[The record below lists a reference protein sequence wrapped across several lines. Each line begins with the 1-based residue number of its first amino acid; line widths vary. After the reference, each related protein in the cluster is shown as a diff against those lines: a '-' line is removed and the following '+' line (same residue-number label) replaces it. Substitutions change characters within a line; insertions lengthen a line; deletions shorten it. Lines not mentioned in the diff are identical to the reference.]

1 MGASR
6 GRAGPPLIPEGW
18 TKRRIPVYTRGE
30 RIAMPHVYVTGHKNP
45 DTDSIASAIGY
56 AELKNLVDPD
66 NVYAP
71 ARLGEVNAQ
80 TEWALRKSGAK
91 NPKLLRHI
99 MLRVKD
105 VMHEDLVLANR
116 NDPLRNVGLV
126 MAKNNIGQVPI
137 VDDDGVLVGIVT
149 ERDLARMYIRESRG
163 ASTFA
168 ETPVSVASMV
178 EVLEGELLVGEDG
191 EHSGQLWVISMS
203 VDSIGRSIRPGD
215 IAVVGDRTKAQERV
229 IELGVGVLVVSN
241 GVRPRDEICKLAEER
256 GTTIIL
262 SPLDSYV
269 TSRMI
274 QLSVPCWEIM
284 TENPLTVDPDDLIT
298 EITQS
303 VMEVH
308 YRAAIAVDDDKVP
321 IGVVSRTDLL
331 NPQPRRVLL
340 VDHAEV
346 GQSVKG
352 VERAQ
357 IVEILDHHHIG
368 DIETTTPIPATFDPV
383 GSTATLIVERFKAA
397 GLKPERSTATMLLAA
412 VLSDTVVL
420 NSPTTTERDRE
431 VVKYLEEMLD
441 LDARGFGMEMFEAS
455 SDVSG
460 LSAEEIVRRDAKEYS
475 TSSGEKMGISQVETV
490 GTGLLERKEELL
502 DALEE
507 LREDNDYL
515 FSALMVTDIIE
526 GGTELLCAGDC
537 APVERAFDSRAKNG
551 VIDLPGV
558 MSRKKQ
564 VAPKLLAIL

>member
-1 MGASR
+1 
-6 GRAGPPLIPEGW
+6 
-18 TKRRIPVYTRGE
+18 
-30 RIAMPHVYVTGHKNP
+30 MPHVYVTGHKNP

-56 AELKNLVDPD
+56 AEFKNLVDPE
-66 NVYAP
+66 NFYAP

-80 TEWALRKSGAK
+80 TEWALRRSGAES
-91 NPKLLRHI
+91 PKLLRHI

-105 VMHEDLVLANR
+105 VMHQDLVLANR

-149 ERDLARMYIRESRG
+149 ERDLARMYVRESRG

-215 IAVVGDRTKAQERV
+215 IAVVGDRTRAQKRV
-229 IELGVGVLVVSN
+229 IELGVGLLVVSN
-241 GVRPRDEICKLAEER
+241 GVRPEHDVVALAEER
-256 GTTIIL
+256 GTTIVL

-274 QLSVPCWEIM
+274 QLSVPCWEVM
-284 TENPLTVDPDDLIT
+284 TENPLTVDPEDLIT

-308 YRAAIAVDDDKVP
+308 YRSAVAVDDEKVP
-321 IGVVSRTDLL
+321 LGVVSRTDLL
-331 NPQPRRVLL
+331 NPRPRRVLL

-352 VERAQ
+352 VEKAQ

-368 DIETTTPIPATFDPV
+368 DIETNTPIQATFDPV
-383 GSTATLIVERFKAA
+383 GSTATLIVERFEAA
-397 GLKPERSTATMLLAA
+397 GLEPERSTAAMLLAA
-412 VLSDTVVL
+412 VLSDTVIL
-420 NSPTTTERDRE
+420 NSPTTTERDHE
-431 VVKYLEEMLD
+431 VVKYLEEFLGV
-441 LDARGFGMEMFEAS
+441 DAREFGMEMFETS

-460 LSAEEIVRRDAKEYS
+460 LSAEEIVGRDAKEYG
-475 TSSGEKMGISQVETV
+475 TSSGEAVCIAQVETV
-490 GTGLLERKEELL
+490 GKALLERKDELL

-507 LREDNDYL
+507 LRGQNGYV
-515 FSALMVTDIIE
+515 FAALMITDIIE

-537 APVERAFDSRAKNG
+537 APVERAFDSRAKDG

-564 VAPKLLAIL
+564 VAPKLLAVI